1 MWINLPLRRMDCD
14 GNMKHNPVGR
24 NTCRAVPP
32 TRWSARS
39 ALVAAAILIA
49 TSLPART
56 AEQSPP
62 PDVLVRSVVS
72 DVLAAIRNI
81 PSGDREGREKALVLA
96 KQKILPHIDFERMTR
111 LATGRSWR
119 SADARQRQELVGQ
132 FGSLVTRVYSAA
144 IDAYGGQEVQVD
156 ALKLAPGEDDVI
168 VHSRFSK
175 AQAAPVEVNY
185 AMWKSAQGWKV
196 YDITVENV
204 SLVITYRSQFG
215 EEIARGGIEG
225 LIRSLAQKNRVR
237 AR

>member
-1 MWINLPLRRMDCD
+1 M
-14 GNMKHNPVGR
+14 V
-24 NTCRAVPP
+24 AV
-32 TRWSARS
+32 
-39 ALVAAAILIA
+39 AILIA
-49 TSLPART
+49 TSLPARP

-81 PSGDREGREKALVLA
+81 PSGDREGRERALVLA

-144 IDAYGGQEVQVD
+144 IDVYGGQEVQVD

-175 AQAAPVEVNY
+175 AEAAPVEVNY
-185 AMWKSAQGWKV
+185 AMWQSAQGWKV

-215 EEIARGGIEG
+215 EEIARGGTQQRITHRPK
-225 LIRSLAQKNRVR
+225 LQPWLPATAPATVTTLTTSNTQCNRTMIASVPAGSRCAR
-237 AR
+237 A